1 MLKNKKD
8 LKKSSKFSNKGSIR
22 AVRPIHIAEDLSWN
36 YGEDVV
42 VYDVRE
48 KTPFVSYYI
57 VASAQTERRL
67 DFLKKT
73 AEDSLYDNYK
83 DVDHIEG
90 RNDSKWILVDAH
102 DVVIQLFTREERQ
115 RVDFDSIY
123 QDCPHKVVKAT
134 AEPSYKRR
142 KKPESQQR

>member
-1 MLKNKKD
+1 MLKDKKTI
-8 LKKSSKFSNKGSIR
+8 KSKSKFTSKGTIR

-83 DVDHIEG
+83 EVDHIEG

-102 DVVIQLFTREERQ
+102 DIVIQLFTREERQ
-115 RVDFDSIY
+115 RVDFDSLY
-123 QDCPHKVVKAT
+123 QDCPYKLVKST
-134 AEPSYKRR
+134 SEPIYKRR
-142 KKPESQQR
+142 KKPESQR

>member
-1 MLKNKKD
+1 MLKDKKTI
-8 LKKSSKFSNKGSIR
+8 KSKSKFTSKGTIR
-22 AVRPIHIAEDLSWN
+22 AVKPIHIAEDLSWN

-83 DVDHIEG
+83 EVDHIEG

-102 DVVIQLFTREERQ
+102 DIVIQLFTREERQ
-115 RVDFDSIY
+115 RVDFDSLY
-123 QDCPHKVVKAT
+123 QDCPHKLVKST
-134 AEPSYKRR
+134 SEPTYKRR
-142 KKPESQQR
+142 KKPESQR